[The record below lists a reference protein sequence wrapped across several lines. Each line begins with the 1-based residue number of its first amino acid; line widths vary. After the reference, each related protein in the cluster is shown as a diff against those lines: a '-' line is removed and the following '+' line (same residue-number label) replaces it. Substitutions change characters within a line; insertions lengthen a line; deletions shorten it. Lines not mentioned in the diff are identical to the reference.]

1 MIRLADE
8 SITSEPGDCSDI
20 NAFNICK
27 QKMCD
32 DIKKSHRNALV
43 EMKRCR
49 PLTIQYTAIHGF
61 YENRIMSLLH
71 WLKQRANRDLKL
83 ISNQDTLS
91 VLMSCQLAW
100 NRWHMFCV
108 QAFETNHQLKLM
120 LNLKLTQSHRI
131 SSGTISM
138 IRGKNDLYNI
148 WYDLFVMCG
157 MLTLPCAS

>member
-1 MIRLADE
+1 MPSTYTNRKCAT
-8 SITSEPGDCSDI
+8 TSSSHIVMHWSKWKDVDLWQS
-20 NAFNICK
+20 NI
-27 QKMCD
+27 Q
-32 DIKKSHRNALV
+32 L
-43 EMKRCR
+43 
-49 PLTIQYTAIHGF
+49 HGF

-71 WLKQRANRDLKL
+71 CLKQRANRDLKL

-120 LNLKLTQSHRI
+120 LNLKLTQSYRI
-131 SSGTISM
+131 SSGTIFM

-157 MLTLPCAS
+157 MLTLPCSS

>member
-1 MIRLADE
+1 M
-8 SITSEPGDCSDI
+8 T
-20 NAFNICK
+20 
-27 QKMCD
+27 
-32 DIKKSHRNALV
+32 
-43 EMKRCR
+43 RCR

-91 VLMSCQLAW
+91 ALMSCQLAW
-100 NRWHMFCV
+100 NRSHMFCV

-148 WYDLFVMCG
+148 SYDLFVMCG